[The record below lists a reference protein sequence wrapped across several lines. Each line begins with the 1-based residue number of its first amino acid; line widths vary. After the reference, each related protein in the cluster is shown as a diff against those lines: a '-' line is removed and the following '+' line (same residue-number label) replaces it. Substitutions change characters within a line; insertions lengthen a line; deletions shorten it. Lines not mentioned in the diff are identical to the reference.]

1 MVSTKSL
8 HKLAELMRA
17 DPEAD
22 AAAKMV
28 DDAADEIDRLQ
39 SFFAQTLPFLREAW
53 EACFDGKKEKL
64 LSCEERGM
72 GVLLAQFQ
80 ELADG
85 KPSLPL
91 GTVTSKDCDQRV
103 TQAAAWAHRI
113 LGSPNELR
121 EPLRQWMRIGETC
134 ADGLDRANA
143 EVDRLRA
150 KLQDANA
157 RASAAEIFLEE
168 KSELVD
174 LLNEGHPMDG
184 ELWEIMKKERD
195 ALRKAVGKMSNRRCR
210 ACGHV
215 GYYLRD
221 TIPSCECEQC
231 GSADTRLIRNETQ
244 KGEVERP

>member
-53 EACFDGKKEKL
+53 EACFDGKQKKL
-64 LSCEERGM
+64 LSAEERGM
-72 GVLLAQFQ
+72 GRLLSQFR
-80 ELADG
+80 EIADG
-85 KPSLPL
+85 KPQLPF
-91 GTVTSKDCDQRV
+91 GTVTSEDCDQRV

-121 EPLRQWMRIGETC
+121 EPLRQWVQIGETC

-150 KLQDANA
+150 
-157 RASAAEIFLEE
+157 
-168 KSELVD
+168 D
-174 LLNEGHPMDG
+174 LGRSD
-184 ELWEIMKKERD
+184 RD
-195 ALRKAVGKMSNRRCR
+195 ALWSLLHEAAGWIKSYKLGEGDRLYER
-210 ACGHV
+210 
-215 GYYLRD
+215 
-221 TIPSCECEQC
+221 I
-231 GSADTRLIRNETQ
+231 SAALD
-244 KGEVERP
+244 GENIG